1 MKRLYRWRRLIVA
14 CLPEDLGESFWPE
27 WLEVTLQQSAW
38 PNPTPLNSILVS
50 IKESALQP
58 SLMPDKTAL
67 KYSLTNSNKYVWTY
81 DLFLLVD
88 IIQTIPHCIIHN
100 ANQYEQKP
108 YQQAD
113 WLLKSSWKTKQKVM
127 GRLQCCAIN
136 RAKVSLLL
144 TCNPDKSN
152 PCFSKAQGHSISL
165 IQMKATKN
173 TDTR

>member
-1 MKRLYRWRRLIVA
+1 MSERMIYFYWLI
-14 CLPEDLGESFWPE
+14 LFR
-27 WLEVTLQQSAW
+27 QS
-38 PNPTPLNSILVS
+38 S
-50 IKESALQP
+50 
-58 SLMPDKTAL
+58 TAL
-67 KYSLTNSNKYVWTY
+67 FIMLINMNRSLFK
-81 DLFLLVD
+81 
-88 IIQTIPHCIIHN
+88 
-100 ANQYEQKP
+100 
-108 YQQAD
+108 QAD

-152 PCFSKAQGHSISL
+152 PCFSKARGHSISL